1 MTKANENLTWRFFS
15 MAAFW
20 AAIDLC
26 ELSMSCTFDIAWCQ
40 WISIET
46 KAQVSLI
53 TGCAFQCKIFCDE
66 KKNKIRE
73 AINNIT
79 SAIVTRDL
87 IWNASVSSQIVF
99 NFFDERKLVQK
110 WIHEFKAKVT
120 QAKRYFI
127 RIEHFFQHFV
137 VCSLNSMRFIGWML
151 FLRKKFFRFRK

>member
-15 MAAFW
+15 LAAFW
-20 AAIDLC
+20 AATDLC

-40 WISIET
+40 WISIKT

-79 SAIVTRDL
+79 TALQLSLVIWFEMHQFHLKLISISLTREENGSRNEFMNWKQKSLKQKDILSDWTLFSAL
-87 IWNASVSSQIVF
+87 CG
-99 NFFDERKLVQK
+99 L
-110 WIHEFKAKVT
+110 
-120 QAKRYFI
+120 
-127 RIEHFFQHFV
+127 
-137 VCSLNSMRFIGWML
+137 
-151 FLRKKFFRFRK
+151 

>member
-20 AAIDLC
+20 AATDLC

-40 WISIET
+40 WISIKT

-73 AINNIT
+73 AINIT
-79 SAIVTRDL
+79 SAIVIVIVIWFEMHQFHLKLFSISLTRENWSRNEFMNLKQKSLKQKDIL
-87 IWNASVSSQIVF
+87 SGLNTFFSTSWSV
-99 NFFDERKLVQK
+99 
-110 WIHEFKAKVT
+110 A
-120 QAKRYFI
+120 
-127 RIEHFFQHFV
+127 
-137 VCSLNSMRFIGWML
+137 
-151 FLRKKFFRFRK
+151 